1 MSLLKVI
8 SNNRKNPEFQQVMVR
23 AAFFIFGITYIG
35 LGSYSNYYPIAKQ
48 TYYIFA
54 SLFLTYLLV
63 TFWHVARYPRFKN
76 RVYVTLFLDLCAIT
90 YCILLTGGAASPLYI
105 MYVWIFVS
113 QAVRFGRTHL
123 YVSAALS
130 MLGFISVII
139 YEQHWSQK
147 TFEAIFLIVSLLIL
161 PVYIDLMLKK
171 LNIAK
176 RKADE
181 ANQAKS
187 AFLANM
193 SHELRTPLNA
203 IIGYSDMLVEDAKA
217 MRMEQFSEDL
227 QKIHMSGQHLLS
239 LISNVL
245 DLSKI
250 EAGKMGV
257 SLKKIDVKD
266 ILAQVEAT
274 VRALIEHG
282 GNRYTVK
289 YGDVPDEVVADEMK
303 LKQVLINLLGNAAK
317 FTENGQIELAIRT
330 ETNAGRDYIIF
341 EVKDN
346 GIGIPEEE
354 SGNLFSPFTQVDNSS
369 TREFG
374 GSGLGLSIS
383 RSYCRMM
390 GGDLTYISQA
400 HNGSCFQV
408 RLPVNYKP
416 RIESGHE
423 IKCEKYDAHA

>member
-1 MSLLKVI
+1 MYEMSLLNVI
-8 SNNRKNPEFQQVMVR
+8 SANRNNPEFQQAMVR
-23 AAFFIFGITYIG
+23 AVFFVFGITYIG

-48 TYYIFA
+48 TYFIFA
-54 SLFLTYLLV
+54 ALFLTYLLAA
-63 TFWHVARYPRFKN
+63 FWHVVYYPQWKN

-90 YCILLTGGAASPLYI
+90 FSIHLTGGAASPLYI

-113 QAVRFGRTHL
+113 QAVRFGRVNL
-123 YVSAALS
+123 YLSAALS
-130 MLGFISVII
+130 LFGFISVII

-147 TFEAIFLIVSLLIL
+147 TFEAIFLVVCLLIL

-176 RKADE
+176 READE

-203 IIGYSDMLVEDAKA
+203 IIGYSDMLVEDATE
-217 MRMEQFSEDL
+217 MGMMQFRKDL
-227 QKIHMSGQHLLS
+227 QKIHTSGQHLLS

-257 SLKKIDVKD
+257 SMKEIDIKEIVH
-266 ILAQVEAT
+266 QVEAT
-274 VRALIEHG
+274 MRSLIEHG
-282 GNRYTVK
+282 GNEYTVE
-289 YGDVPDEVVADEMK
+289 YHDVPDTLIADELK
-303 LKQVLINLLGNAAK
+303 LRQILINLLGNAAK
-317 FTENGQIELAIRT
+317 FTENGRIDLVISA
-330 ETNAGRDYIIF
+330 ETNDSGDYVIF
-341 EVKDN
+341 EVKDD
-346 GIGIPEEE
+346 GIGIPAEQ
-354 SGNLFSPFTQVDNSS
+354 SDSLFLPFTQVDNSS

-374 GSGLGLSIS
+374 GTGLGLSIS

-390 GGDLTYISQA
+390 GGDLTYSSRP
-400 HNGSCFQV
+400 HSGSCFQV
-408 RLPVNYKP
+408 RLPLDGKP
-416 RIESGHE
+416 GMELGQQTQ
-423 IKCEKYDAHA
+423 CETI

>member
-1 MSLLKVI
+1 MSLINVI
-8 SNNRKNPEFQQVMVR
+8 RKNRKNPEFEQAMVR
-23 AAFFIFGITYIG
+23 AVFFVFGITYIG
-35 LGSYSNYYPIAKQ
+35 LGSYSNYYPIPKE

-54 SLFLTYLLV
+54 SLFLAYLVV
-63 TFWHVARYPRFKN
+63 TFWHVARYPRFES
-76 RVYVTLFLDLCAIT
+76 RVYITLSLDLCAIT
-90 YCILLTGGAASPLYI
+90 FSIYLTGGAASPLYI

-113 QAVRFGRTHL
+113 QAVRFGRTNL
-123 YVSAALS
+123 YISAALS
-130 MLGFISVII
+130 LLGFIFMII

-147 TFEAIFLIVSLLIL
+147 TFEAIFLVVCLLIL

-176 RKADE
+176 READE

-187 AFLANM
+187 VFLANM

-203 IIGYSDMLVEDAKA
+203 IIGYSDMLVDDAKELG
-217 MRMEQFSEDL
+217 MDQFSDDL

-257 SLKKIDVKD
+257 SLKTVNVQD
-266 ILAQVEAT
+266 IMVQVEAT
-274 VRALIEHG
+274 VRSLIEHG
-282 GNRYTVK
+282 GNTYTVE
-289 YGDVPDEVVADEMK
+289 YDDVPDEVIADELK

-317 FTENGQIELAIRT
+317 FTENGQIDLCIRA
-330 ETNAGRDYIIF
+330 EVKDSENFIIF

-346 GIGIPEEE
+346 GIGIPVEQ
-354 SGNLFSPFTQVDNSS
+354 SDSLFSPFTQVDNST

-374 GSGLGLSIS
+374 GTGLGLSIS

-390 GGDLTYISQA
+390 GGELTYFDQSQKGA
-400 HNGSCFQV
+400 CFQV
-408 RLPVNYKP
+408 RLPINGVP
-416 RIESGHE
+416 SIEMDQQ

>member
-1 MSLLKVI
+1 MSLLNVI
-8 SNNRKNPEFQQVMVR
+8 SKNRKNPEFQQVVVR
-23 AAFFIFGITYIG
+23 SAFFVFGITYIG

-54 SLFLTYLLV
+54 SLFLSYLLV
-63 TFWHVARYPRFKN
+63 SLWHVTRYPHFKN

-90 YCILLTGGAASPLYI
+90 FSVLLTGGASSPLYI

-130 MLGFISVII
+130 LLGFICVII
-139 YEQHWSQK
+139 YEQDWSQK
-147 TFEAIFLIVSLLIL
+147 TFEAIFLIVCLLIL

-176 RKADE
+176 RQADE

-203 IIGYSDMLVEDAKA
+203 IIGYSEMLTEDAA
-217 MRMEQFSEDL
+217 ALGMEQFSEDL

-250 EAGKMGV
+250 EAGKMEV
-257 SLKKIDVKD
+257 SLTKIDVKD
-266 ILAQVEAT
+266 MLDQVEAT

-282 GNRYTVK
+282 GNDYTVE
-289 YGDVPDEVVADEMK
+289 YRDVPDEVIADELK

-317 FTENGQIELAIRT
+317 FTENGRIDLIVRT
-330 ETNAGRDYIIF
+330 ETNADGEYIIF
-341 EVKDN
+341 EVKDS
-346 GIGIPEEE
+346 GIGIPEEQ
-354 SGNLFSPFTQVDNSS
+354 SGNLFSPFTQVDSS
-369 TREFG
+369 TTREFG
-374 GSGLGLSIS
+374 GTGLGLSIS
-383 RSYCRMM
+383 QSYCRMM
-390 GGDLTYISQA
+390 GGDLTYRSQA
-400 HNGSCFQV
+400 YSGSCFQV
-408 RLPVNYKP
+408 RLPLSGKP
-416 RIESGHE
+416 GAE
-423 IKCEKYDAHA
+423 

>member
-1 MSLLKVI
+1 MSLITIFRENSKH
-8 SNNRKNPEFQQVMVR
+8 PEFQQVIVR

-35 LGSYSNYYPIAKQ
+35 LGSYSNYYPIPKL

-63 TFWHVARYPRFKN
+63 TFWHVVQYPNLKN
-76 RVYVTLFLDLCAIT
+76 RTYVTLFLDLCAIT
-90 YCILLTGGAASPLYI
+90 FCILLTGGAASPLYI

-113 QAVRFGRTHL
+113 QAVRFGRIHL
-123 YVSAALS
+123 YISAALS
-130 MLGFISVII
+130 LLGFITVII

-147 TFEAIFLIVSLLIL
+147 TFEAIFLVVCLLIL

-176 RKADE
+176 READE

-203 IIGYSDMLVEDAKA
+203 IIGYSDMLVEDTKA
-217 MRMEQFSEDL
+217 MGMEEFSADL

-257 SLKKIDVKD
+257 SLKPVNVKEMMT
-266 ILAQVEAT
+266 QVEAT
-274 VRALIEHG
+274 VRTLIEYG
-282 GNRYTVK
+282 GNDYTLRYDGT
-289 YGDVPDEVVADEMK
+289 PEEIITDELK

-317 FTENGQIELAIRT
+317 FTKNGRIDLIVST
-330 ETNAGRDYIIF
+330 EVDAGQEYVIF
-341 EVKDN
+341 DVKDD
-346 GIGIPEEE
+346 GIGIPKGQ
-354 SGNLFSPFTQVDNSS
+354 SGNLFMPFTQVDSS
-369 TREFG
+369 TTREFG
-374 GSGLGLSIS
+374 GTGLGLSIS

-400 HNGSCFQV
+400 QSGSSFRA
-408 RLPVNYKP
+408 RLPISGNIKP
-416 RIESGHE
+416 TTTNE
-423 IKCEKYDAHA
+423 IKCETT